1 MAMRQL
7 PGKWQ
12 LSIEIDGMIKPVLY
26 SNELVQV
33 FISPPMNHIE
43 PHNKSKSRDSNLYVD
58 VTFKS
63 IRSLTG
69 ITIH

>member
-1 MAMRQL
+1 
-7 PGKWQ
+7 
-12 LSIEIDGMIKPVLY
+12 MIKPVLY